1 MKFTAEIIRTANIL
15 IMNGKS
21 RSDAY
26 KTAFA
31 AAKAADFEREMNA
44 QPNRVFT
51 VRFKKKGSE
60 AIEVRDVMSLKG
72 SHDIGLWTDKE
83 TGKKI
88 YNHCLGFYDLSP
100 VYENGAIVG
109 TKGVRMCLR
118 ENFVG
123 WSK

>member
-1 MKFTAEIIRTANIL
+1 MLFTSEIVKAANLL
-15 IMNGKS
+15 IKNGKS
-21 RSDAY
+21 RSEAY

-31 AAKAADFEREMNA
+31 VAKAADFEREMA
-44 QPNRVFT
+44 QNPNKVFT
-51 VRFKKKGSE
+51 VKFRKKGSD
-60 AIEVRDVMSLKG
+60 AIEIRDVMSLKG

-83 TGKKI
+83 TGKRI
-88 YNHCLGFYDLSP
+88 YPHCLGFYDLSP
-100 VYENGAIVG
+100 VYENGNIVG

>member
-1 MKFTAEIIRTANIL
+1 MKFTAEIVCAANVL
-15 IMNGKS
+15 IKSGKT
-21 RSDAY
+21 RSAAY

-31 AAKAADFEREMNA
+31 AAKAADFEREMA
-44 QPNRVFT
+44 QNPNRVFT
-51 VRFKKKGSE
+51 IRFKKKGSDT
-60 AIEVRDVMSLKG
+60 IEVRDVMSLKG
-72 SHDIGLWTDKE
+72 SHEMGLWTDKE

-88 YNHCLGFYDLSP
+88 YNHCIGFYDLSP
-100 VYENGAIVG
+100 VYEGGRLVG

>member
-1 MKFTAEIIRTANIL
+1 MLFTSEIVKAANVL
-15 IMNGKS
+15 IKSGKS

-31 AAKAADFEREMNA
+31 VAKASDFEREMNA

-51 VRFKKKGSE
+51 VKFKKKGSDT
-60 AIEVRDVMSLKG
+60 IEVRDVMSLKG

-100 VYENGAIVG
+100 VYEDGRLVG

>member
-1 MKFTAEIIRTANIL
+1 MKFNSEIVKAANIL
-15 IMNGKS
+15 IKSGKT
-21 RSDAY
+21 RSAAY
-26 KTAFA
+26 KAAFA
-31 AAKAADFEREMNA
+31 AEKAADFEREMA
-44 QPNRVFT
+44 QNPNRVFT
-51 VRFKKKGSE
+51 VKFRKKGSD
-60 AIEVRDVMSLKG
+60 AVEVRDVMSLKG

-88 YNHCLGFYDLSP
+88 YPHCVGFYDLSP
-100 VYENGAIVG
+100 VYEDGRLVG

>member
-1 MKFTAEIIRTANIL
+1 MRFNSNIVRQANVL
-15 IMNGKS
+15 IKNGKS
-21 RSDAY
+21 RSEAY

-31 AAKAADFEREMNA
+31 AEKALQFESEMNA
-44 QPNRVFT
+44 NPNRVFT
-51 VRFKKKGSE
+51 IRFKKKGSD
-60 AIEVRDVMSLKG
+60 AIEIRDVMSLKG

-88 YNHCLGFYDLSP
+88 YPHCVGFYDLSP
-100 VYENGAIVG
+100 VYEDGRLVG